1 VKSVLVTNTGDTA
14 HAAQL
19 AARHDL
25 RVVFVTE
32 PRFVDQYPDGTEF
45 ALVDSLN
52 DPAAA
57 VGSVVRQRD
66 LSAFTH
72 VVSLSERAAPVAG
85 YLRSYL
91 GLPGTPFDVM
101 TNCTNK
107 YAMKRA
113 LKRAEIRTARF
124 MLAGSAEHVSS
135 AAEQLGWPVIIKPVI
150 GAGVDATFVIHDAE
164 DLASETVQTNLRLLA
179 APRTTSEKNFPVVVE
194 QYLPVVEELHCDGYV
209 RDGVIE
215 FARVSRYLRPVFQY
229 TNGVFGSQLLP
240 DSEPVAKEVRA
251 MHDRSVRAV
260 GLADGVTHF
269 EALRTER
276 GLFAGEIACRPG
288 GGGIRR
294 MLQLASGFDTW
305 DAHIR
310 TALGEGYRPELPT
323 PTTGESIL
331 QLMLP
336 SPRGTIRA
344 ISDARDFEDIP
355 GLIEATIK
363 YRPGEKIDGLID
375 SSSVSG
381 YVFVRLSATDVPAD
395 TVHAVEQAFRL
406 DVA

>member
-32 PRFVDQYPDGTEF
+32 PRFVDQYPDGSEF

-91 GLPGTPFDVM
+91 GLPGTPFDVV

-150 GAGVDATFVIHDAE
+150 GAGVDATFVIDEPNIASRE
-164 DLASETVQTNLRLLA
+164 WMRYFLGENRVFDLTPSIAADGSPKYLVVDRRNGSAALA
-179 APRTTSEKNFPVVVE
+179 RRTTVSSRV
-194 QYLPVVEELHCDGYV
+194 
-209 RDGVIE
+209 
-215 FARVSRYLRPVFQY
+215 FALAPLEA
-229 TNGVFGSQLLP
+229 GAKPGS
-240 DSEPVAKEVRA
+240 
-251 MHDRSVRAV
+251 
-260 GLADGVTHF
+260 
-269 EALRTER
+269 
-276 GLFAGEIACRPG
+276 
-288 GGGIRR
+288 
-294 MLQLASGFDTW
+294 
-305 DAHIR
+305 
-310 TALGEGYRPELPT
+310 
-323 PTTGESIL
+323 
-331 QLMLP
+331 
-336 SPRGTIRA
+336 
-344 ISDARDFEDIP
+344 
-355 GLIEATIK
+355 
-363 YRPGEKIDGLID
+363 
-375 SSSVSG
+375 
-381 YVFVRLSATDVPAD
+381 
-395 TVHAVEQAFRL
+395 
-406 DVA
+406 